1 MKTKRLFALLVAV
14 AMLAVAMVPAFAEEH
29 DPVSLRFMWWGGD
42 ARAAATLDVIEAYE
56 TSPNMAATRVTRKS

>member
-29 DPVSLRFMWWGGD
+29 DPVTLRFM
-42 ARAAATLDVIEAYE
+42 
-56 TSPNMAATRVTRKS
+56 